1 MADHEVWDCE
11 RRFWLDGGN
20 FYKAHVAPDA
30 VLVFPIVG
38 IVDRAA
44 ALAWA
49 RRAPRWTQVAFSN
62 RIFSYAAETA
72 VLAYEAHAEAAKTA
86 HAYYAVLQLHLYS
99 RARIMDA
106 RRASTKRAREYR
118 AAAHRARRPQRVLR
132 LLIKE

>member
-38 IVDRAA
+38 IVHRAA

-62 RIFSYAAETA
+62 RIFSCAAETA
-72 VLAYEAHAEAAKTA
+72 VLAYEAHAAAAKTA
-86 HAYYAVLQLHLYS
+86 HAYYACCSSTYIRVRESWMLVAHQQSALANIEQQLTERGALS
-99 RARIMDA
+99 VFFN
-106 RRASTKRAREYR
+106 S
-118 AAAHRARRPQRVLR
+118 
-132 LLIKE
+132 